1 MKIEI
6 KCYRVIQKNEG
17 NLHLGIYDREANQDY
32 LVKYLDDLGES
43 RLFFNEKRCEKIYGK
58 YNNKFPVSTTYM
70 DDIPLVITEPG
81 IPEIRTCMLNEVQE
95 INTTDDIN
103 VNDYIFTIEKI

>member
-1 MKIEI
+1 
-6 KCYRVIQKNEG
+6 
-17 NLHLGIYDREANQDY
+17 
-32 LVKYLDDLGES
+32 
-43 RLFFNEKRCEKIYGK
+43 
-58 YNNKFPVSTTYM
+58 M